1 MKNIDIIMN
10 NSIYT
15 ESLEKLKKY
24 EENREFCNHTIEH
37 FIDVARIAYIMVLE
51 EDLKVS
57 KEVIYAIGLL
67 HDIGRVKQYEEGI
80 HHDIASVD
88 MSREILKETSFTE
101 EEVKIILNGIANHR
115 KESDNKLEEIIY
127 RADKLS
133 RQCFSCKA
141 ENECYWSKEKKNF
154 KITY

>member
-10 NSIYT
+10 NSMYT

-37 FIDVARIAYIMVLE
+37 FINVARIAYIMVLE

-141 ENECYWSKEKKNF
+141 ENECYWSKDKKNF

>member
-1 MKNIDIIMN
+1 MN
-10 NSIYT
+10 NVDKILNSKLYK
-15 ESLEKLKKY
+15 EALEKLKKY

-51 EDLKVS
+51 EGIDVS

-80 HHDIASVD
+80 NHDVASVD
-88 MSREILKETSFTE
+88 MSREILKETSFTN
-101 EEVKIILNGIANHR
+101 EEVNSILSGIANHR
-115 KESDNKLEEIIY
+115 KESDSKLEKIIY
-127 RADKLS
+127 KADKLS
-133 RQCFSCKA
+133 RQCFSCKV
-141 ENECYWSKEKKNF
+141 EKECYWSNEKKNF

>member
-10 NSIYT
+10 NSMYT

-141 ENECYWSKEKKNF
+141 ENEFYWSKDKKNF